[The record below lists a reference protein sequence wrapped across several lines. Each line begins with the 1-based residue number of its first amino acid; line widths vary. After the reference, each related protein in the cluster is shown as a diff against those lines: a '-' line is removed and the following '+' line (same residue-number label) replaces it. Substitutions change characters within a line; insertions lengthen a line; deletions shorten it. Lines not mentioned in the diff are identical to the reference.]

1 MENWDPVSIDG
12 LLQQIAW
19 AKGQRVA
26 GIFLHSLYHYT
37 ASDSDGESIGS
48 YGVMPR
54 TEYLDALRELPGS
67 A

>member
-1 MENWDPVSIDG
+1 MNPG
-12 LLQQIAW
+12 KHLGIAM
-19 AKGQRVA
+19 
-26 GIFLHSLYHYT
+26 IFLHSLYHYT